1 MNVLIIEKSEILNE
15 RYTRLLSPLNEVEM
29 LTHSPLSKKTYEFVK
44 NQQTEVI
51 VIAQDMEMDEYIHS
65 IKQFK
70 ENNPNSFIIILSSKP
85 YPQLIEKYKEWGADF
100 ILDKST
106 EFNKLSKVF
115 QELNH
120 ENAG

>member
-1 MNVLIIEKSEILNE
+1 MS
-15 RYTRLLSPLNEVEM
+15 LLKI
-29 LTHSPLSKKTYEFVK
+29 KKK
-44 NQQTEVI
+44 KLLL
-51 VIAQDMEMDEYIHS
+51 IAQDMEMDEYIHS

-115 QELNH
+115 QELNP
-120 ENAG
+120 ENTG